1 MIHPFFVD
9 KAKYSSYLR
18 QQSHMNAGV
27 AVQYIL

>member
-18 QQSHMNAGV
+18 QQTYMNAGV
-27 AVQYIL
+27 AVQ